1 MYAVSSRGILSEMR
15 ISASLALALSFLA
28 AVLPAQSSH
37 PDLQSLY
44 DAHRWFALREA
55 VASGRADLFYKAA
68 TEAAF
73 HQDDRA
79 RSDLT
84 RYIASHPEP
93 VMLVEAR
100 EILLGMDFRSAR
112 YQDAL
117 IEARQILALKP
128 NAKDV
133 ANFLP
138 TLEVLAPSVRQ
149 ISVRHHPSTLHCELL
164 DQNLILPVTVH
175 GESAHYI
182 LDNGFSLSGMS
193 ESEAKRLRLSVHL
206 VPTQVDSMSGAKVN
220 IHIAVVP
227 DLALGETHLKNVAFY
242 VFPDDQPPFN
252 QLAPGHRGILG
263 LQVVIALEHF
273 MWQPASGTFAIL
285 SGPSDRLSPD
295 VNLAFDGSSV
305 FTQLKFRGTAL
316 DLSLDSGAQNTILYP
331 SFARQFPDL
340 QNANAVQQHKVTGV
354 GGSSSIRSLT
364 LPSLEFLLGG
374 REVTLKPATVLLEE
388 NNSTS
393 GWFKGNLGM
402 DLLNQARSVDVD
414 FGSMTLSLR

>member
-1 MYAVSSRGILSEMR
+1 
-15 ISASLALALSFLA
+15 
-28 AVLPAQSSH
+28 
-37 PDLQSLY
+37 
-44 DAHRWFALREA
+44 
-55 VASGRADLFYKAA
+55 
-68 TEAAF
+68 
-73 HQDDRA
+73 
-79 RSDLT
+79 
-84 RYIASHPEP
+84 
-93 VMLVEAR
+93 
-100 EILLGMDFRSAR
+100 
-112 YQDAL
+112 
-117 IEARQILALKP
+117 
-128 NAKDV
+128 
-133 ANFLP
+133 
-138 TLEVLAPSVRQ
+138 
-149 ISVRHHPSTLHCELL
+149 
-164 DQNLILPVTVH
+164 
-175 GESAHYI
+175 
-182 LDNGFSLSGMS
+182 
-193 ESEAKRLRLSVHL
+193 
-206 VPTQVDSMSGAKVN
+206 
-220 IHIAVVP
+220 
-227 DLALGETHLKNVAFY
+227 
-242 VFPDDQPPFN
+242 
-252 QLAPGHRGILG
+252 
-263 LQVVIALEHF
+263 
-273 MWQPASGTFAIL
+273 MWQPAAGIFAIL